1 MTKFLKDNRWALSF
15 TVGMLFSP
23 LVLPTGWVMGL
34 SMPAIALLWI
44 YKAALLGR
52 NLQSGHDPGGDRAS
66 AERLSRAIDR
76 YATDLHSCIQD
87 ELARFDG
94 ELVQLK
100 GMVADAVQTMAHS
113 FNELHQLT
121 AGQSSV
127 VYALIH
133 DLDSLTNSAD
143 SSESSMSF
151 QQFAEETNEVL
162 NFFIEHILQI
172 SKQSMAMVDVI
183 NDVGGHM
190 AHIEKLL
197 GDVQKIAD
205 QTNLLALN
213 AAIEA
218 ARAGEAGRGFAVVA
232 DEVRNLSKN
241 SDKFSEEIKVVVNA
255 SRRNIE
261 QAQAMIEQMAAK
273 DMNVTISSK
282 AKIDKMMSD
291 ISVMNDK
298 LSRSIEEISNLNKK
312 IEHSVNDAVRGLQ
325 FEDMSRQLIEYL
337 QANIQNF
344 RALIDEIHVGLG
356 VFKTT
361 DRASWEVQ
369 LNEGVERLAEMK
381 VRWRA
386 KTNKAVSQ
394 SSVAEGDVELF

>member
-1 MTKFLKDNRWALSF
+1 MTKFLKDNRWALLF

-23 LVLPTGWVMGL
+23 LVLPTGLVMGL
-34 SMPAIALLWI
+34 SMPSIALVWM
-44 YKAALLGR
+44 YKVFALGR
-52 NLQSGHDPGGDRAS
+52 NLQSGPGRGVNRES

-76 YATDLHSCIQD
+76 YATHLNSCIQD
-87 ELARFDG
+87 ELVRFDD
-94 ELVQLK
+94 ELMQLK

-113 FNELHQLT
+113 FNNLHQLT
-121 AGQSSV
+121 SGQSSV
-127 VYALIH
+127 VHALIH
-133 DLDSLTNSAD
+133 DLDRSTD
-143 SSESSMSF
+143 RSESSMSF
-151 QQFAEETNEVL
+151 QQFAEETDKVL
-162 NFFIEHILQI
+162 SFFIEHILQI
-172 SKQSMAMVDVI
+172 SKQSMEMVGVI

-190 AHIEKLL
+190 AHVEKLL

-241 SDKFSEEIKVVVNA
+241 SDKFSEEIKTVVNA
-255 SRRNIE
+255 SKRNIG
-261 QAQAMIEQMAAK
+261 QAQAMIEEMASK
-273 DMNVTISSK
+273 DMNITISSK

-291 ISVMNDK
+291 ISVMNSK
-298 LSRSIEEISNLNKK
+298 VSRSIDEVSKLNTR

-337 QANIQNF
+337 QSNIQNF
-344 RALIDEIHVGLG
+344 QALIDEINVGLG

-361 DRASWEVQ
+361 DTASWESQ
-369 LNEGVERLAEMK
+369 INEGIDRLREMK
-381 VRWRA
+381 EQWRA

-394 SSVAEGDVELF
+394 SSVDEGDVELF